1 VKDPWLGSV
10 LAASV
15 NVFFTGVAIY
25 LMDRL
30 GRRVLLLLSSM
41 GMLVSCIALTGGLY
55 LMTKVTVVSVGLG
68 YFLVGCMLAYVA
80 FFELGLGP
88 IPWLLVAEI
97 FPSDLSASAIS
108 ISSAINWTS
117 NFVVSLLFPFAHVYL
132 GIWTFVP
139 FAVICGLSA
148 LVTAEWV
155 PETRGKALKKILSEI
170 RIKANESVEEEE
182 EDEDDGFVNYMLEDE
197 YK

>member
-1 VKDPWLGSV
+1 
-10 LAASV
+10 V

-30 GRRVLLLLSSM
+30 GRRVLLLISSM

-55 LMTKVTVVSVGLG
+55 FMSKVTVVYISLG
-68 YFLVGCMLAYVA
+68 YFLVSCMLVYVS

-97 FPSDLSASAIS
+97 FPSDISASAVS

-117 NFVVSLLFPFAHVYL
+117 NFIVSISFPTIHLHF

-139 FAVICGLSA
+139 FAVVCGLSA
-148 LVTAEWV
+148 LITAEWV

-170 RIKANESVEEEE
+170 RLKANEVVDEEEGD
-182 EDEDDGFVNYMLEDE
+182 EDEGLVDDYLEDD